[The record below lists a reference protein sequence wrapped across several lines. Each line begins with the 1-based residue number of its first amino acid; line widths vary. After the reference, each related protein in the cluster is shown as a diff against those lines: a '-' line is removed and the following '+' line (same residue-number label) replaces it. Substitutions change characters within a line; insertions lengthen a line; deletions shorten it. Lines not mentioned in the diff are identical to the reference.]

1 MVVTNDQIADPL
13 RSRSFAFC
21 ACAYRPR
28 VQGQPVRQ
36 PRELPEG
43 LLLGAREALDQP
55 PADPLG
61 AGIRELCEVDRDGG
75 QRYPPFPEW
84 P

>member
-13 RSRSFAFC
+13 RRRSFAFC
-21 ACAYRPR
+21 ARAYRPR
-28 VQGQPVRQ
+28 VKAQRGQ

-55 PADPLG
+55 PADQLG
-61 AGIRELCEVDRDGG
+61 AGIRELCEVDRDGR